1 MSFHTLDID
10 VALDLMSGLVAL
22 LVSYYAFRYNKLLEN
37 STLKFI
43 SVGFVMLGSGLLI
56 EASTFSLIVF
66 GIGDLTTDRIFA
78 LTTAG
83 LYEILQ
89 LGAFFV
95 FAFGY
100 LRSAFATRRTTT
112 TTTAAA
118 TSIAIFAFPAITSTG
133 SARLREMF
141 LFVRQIWAI
150 SEIFSVIFVLIVVLV
165 GLLGYSETRH
175 RFSLFIMLSFFLIFC
190 AQVFDLWTALSIS
203 IRLDVVG
210 SMIQFAGFLT
220 LLIFLVWRGGIGPAR
235 EATQ

>member
-22 LVSYYAFRYNKLLEN
+22 LISYYAFRYNKLLEN
-37 STLKFI
+37 SPLKFI

-66 GIGDLTTDRIFA
+66 GVGDLTTDRIFA

-95 FAFGY
+95 FALGY
-100 LRSAFATRRTTT
+100 LRSAFASKRTTAQ
-112 TTTAAA
+112 TAAA
-118 TSIAIFAFPAITSTG
+118 LAIFAFPAITSTG
-133 SARLREMF
+133 SQRLREMF
-141 LFVRQIWAI
+141 LLVRQIWAV
-150 SEIFSVIFVLIVVLV
+150 SEILSVIFVLIVVLV

-175 RFSLFIMLSFFLIFC
+175 RFSLFIMLAFFLIFC

-203 IRLDVVG
+203 VRLDVVG
-210 SMIQFAGFLT
+210 SIIQFAGFLT
-220 LLIFLVWRGGIGPAR
+220 LLIFLVWRGRIGPAR
-235 EATQ
+235 EAPQ

>member
-43 SVGFVMLGSGLLI
+43 SVGFVMLGLGLLI
-56 EASTFSLIVF
+56 ESSVFSLIVF
-66 GIGDLTTDRIFA
+66 GVGDLTTDRIFA
-78 LTTAG
+78 LATAA
-83 LYEILQ
+83 LYEVLQ

-100 LRSAFATRRTTT
+100 LRSAFSSKPKVGSVG
-112 TTTAAA
+112 TAALL
-118 TSIAIFAFPAITSTG
+118 FAFPAITSTG
-133 SARLREMF
+133 STRLREMF
-141 LFVRQIWAI
+141 HFVRQIWVI
-150 SEIFSVIFVLIVVLV
+150 SEVCSVVFVALVVLV

-175 RFSLFIMLSFFLIFC
+175 RFSLFVILSFVLILC
-190 AQVFDLWTALSIS
+190 AQIFDLWTALSIS

-210 SMIQFAGFLT
+210 SIIQFAGFLT
-220 LLIFLVWRGGIGPAR
+220 LLIFLVWRGKIGPTGKAP
-235 EATQ
+235 Q

>member
-22 LVSYYAFRYNKLLEN
+22 LISYYAFRYNKLLEN

-43 SVGFVMLGSGLLI
+43 SVGFVMLGCGLLI

-66 GIGDLTTDRIFA
+66 GVGNLTTDRIFA

-100 LRSAFATRRTTT
+100 LRSAFTSKRTTMT
-112 TTTAAA
+112 PAAA
-118 TSIAIFAFPAITSTG
+118 LAIFAFPAINSTG
-133 SARLREMF
+133 SQRLREMF
-141 LFVRQIWAI
+141 LLVRQIWAV
-150 SEIFSVIFVLIVVLV
+150 SEILSVIFVLIVILV

-175 RFSLFIMLSFFLIFC
+175 RFSLFIMLAFFLIFC

-203 IRLDVVG
+203 VRLDVLG
-210 SMIQFAGFLT
+210 SIIQFAGFLT
-220 LLIFLVWRGGIGPAR
+220 LLIFLVWRGRIGPAR
-235 EATQ
+235 EAPQ